1 MPSERTSTSGMGESV
16 KSGYQ
21 QGKKEFLS
29 SEFDYGPE
37 EKATGTK
44 MLSAVLGLILFSVAF
59 WVALG
64 KIAQWLLAK

>member
-1 MPSERTSTSGMGESV
+1 MGESV

-21 QGKKEFLS
+21 QDKKEFLS

-44 MLSAVLGLILFSVAF
+44 MAVLGLILFSVAF